1 MKNSLKDLDYK
12 IYVKSAKSITT
23 SSFMCNAIIKH
34 ARKNGVQDYR
44 YMDNFIELFKPLGI
58 DAGEAW
64 LDGFRHPK
72 FKQIRELT
80 LLLMAEIV
88 KDARVKK

>member
-12 IYVKSAKSITT
+12 IYVKSAESIAT
-23 SSFMCNAIIKH
+23 SGFMCNSIIKH
-34 ARKNGVQDYR
+34 SRKNGVQDYR
-44 YMDNFIELFKPLGI
+44 YMDNFIELFRPPGV
-58 DAGEAW
+58 DEGDSW
-64 LDGFRHPK
+64 LEDFRDPK
-72 FKQIRELT
+72 EQQIRELT